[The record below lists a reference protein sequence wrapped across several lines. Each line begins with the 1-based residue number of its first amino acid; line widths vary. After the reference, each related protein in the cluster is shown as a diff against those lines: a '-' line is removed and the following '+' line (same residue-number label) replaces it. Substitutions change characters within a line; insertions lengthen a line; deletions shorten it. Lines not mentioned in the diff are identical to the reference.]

1 MNTTDYQMIKNFF
14 TDDEWSAIESAM
26 KDYADYGDEEAELAD
41 SIDAKIYSIF
51 KDGNWSWELM

>member
-51 KDGNWSWELM
+51 KGGN